1 MKRLVILSGLF
12 LISCK
17 QEAADVSGAED
28 VASLKS
34 EIEQLKLESSLKDSA
49 INESLLFFNEI
60 KSNLEAINV
69 KKEGLQRMS
78 NNPES
83 ANYDKEWMLEEI
95 KHINYLREENAK
107 KVGQLQ
113 NQLKEKGVNISELSK
128 LIASLQED
136 IKARDGEIA
145 VLQDQLA
152 QKDIAYAQLFDA
164 YQVKEFDLDA
174 AIYDL
179 NKAYYVYG
187 SEKELVDNG
196 VLEKKNGFLGIGKKV
211 SMNKDLNDQYFTEI
225 DLRNKKE
232 INIIGSKPK
241 IISVHPLDSYSLQM
255 SGGSNKLVI
264 KNPSEFWKV
273 SKYLVV
279 CVQ

>member
-17 QEAADVSGAED
+17 HEPADVSNAED

-78 NNPES
+78 NNPE
-83 ANYDKEWMLEEI
+83 AGNYDKERMLEEI

-107 KVGQLQ
+107 KVAQLQ
-113 NQLKEKGVNISELSK
+113 NQLKQKGVNISELSR
-128 LIASLQED
+128 LIATLQED

-152 QKDIAYAQLFDA
+152 QKDIAYSQLFDA

-174 AIYDL
+174 AVYDL

-196 VLEKKNGFLGIGKKV
+196 VLEKRNGFLGIGKKV
-211 SMNKDLNDQYFTEI
+211 SMNKNLNDQYFTEVDI
-225 DLRNKKE
+225 RQKKE
-232 INIIGSKPK
+232 ITIVGSKPK
-241 IISVHPLDSYSLQM
+241 LISVHPLDSYSLQVNG
-255 SGGSNKLVI
+255 SSNKLII
-264 KNPSEFWKV
+264 KNPNEFWKV
-273 SKYLVV
+273 TKYLIVS
-279 CVQ
+279 VQ